1 MFEESEQAATDGTVS
16 LAQPPAIS
24 IGRREHHNGIERA
37 VELAQIA
44 ATRAFGQRGSSPG
57 QHDSP
62 SQQWLH
68 ARREDRVAGV
78 DLG

>member
-1 MFEESEQAATDGTVS
+1 MFEDSEQAATDGTVS
-16 LAQPPAIS
+16 FAQSPAVA

-62 SQQWLH
+62 
-68 ARREDRVAGV
+68 
-78 DLG
+78 